1 MIPLTSN
8 EDEDAV
14 RLMTAHGAKG
24 LEFAHVFIL
33 RATSGSFPPNYRET
47 LVEFPRE
54 LRDPDSA
61 VSQPMTRLSTIR
73 KNAAFSTWP

>member
-1 MIPLTSN
+1 MGEWIEYLNYFREASGVIPLTSKD
-8 EDEDAV
+8 DEDAV

-33 RATSGSFPPNYRET
+33 RATSGSFPASYRET

-61 VSQPMTRLSTIR
+61 VGQR
-73 KNAAFSTWP
+73 